1 MNYNPMNLPKL
12 DLYINDFSSILK
24 PEFKTKY
31 NNLFAEHQKKSGEQ
45 IATVFI
51 ENRNGFELRDI
62 ALKLFNENGIGEKET
77 NNGLLLI
84 VSTQEKK
91 IRIMTGKGMEIE
103 FSDDYCRDIIEN
115 ELRPLL
121 NNGEYEKLVQAWY
134 EISTNTRKP
143 QKIKSNNFGNIQNNT
158 PKYNPNNSN
167 NINQKSNNIIGK
179 IIVIIIFFIIF
190 ILIINIKGCNYSSN
204 NYGDSG
210 WGSSSSSSWGGG
222 SSSDWGTSSSSD
234 WGGGS
239 SNAGG
244 YGD

>member
-31 NNLFAEHQKKSGEQ
+31 NNLFAEHQKKSWEQ

-51 ENRNGFELRDI
+51 ENRNWFELRDI
-62 ALKLFNENGIGEKET
+62 ALKLFNENGIWEKET
-77 NNGLLLI
+77 NNWLLLI

-91 IRIMTGKGMEIE
+91 IRIMTGKWMEIE

-121 NNGEYEKLVQAWY
+121 NNWEYEKLVQAWY

-143 QKIKSNNFGNIQNNT
+143 QKIKSNNFWNIQNNT

-167 NINQKSNNIIGK
+167 NINQKSNNIIWK

-190 ILIINIKGCNYSSN
+190 ILIINIKWCNYSSN
-204 NYGDSG
+204 NYWDSG
-210 WGSSSSSSWGGG
+210 WWSSSSSSWWWW
-222 SSSDWGTSSSSD
+222 SSSDWWTSSSSD
-234 WGGGS
+234 WGWGS
-239 SNAGG
+239 SNAGW
-244 YGD
+244 YWD